1 MFRNIIMDG
10 NENIPTDFFKG
21 IKISL
26 KNVLKHPDIN
36 LPKITNAVIQCNKIV
51 INVLHPAYERMELLG
66 DELALKEYVLQCV
79 YDALSECFIYKQ
91 TGDAKINPN
100 IFREVKDR
108 FLRLRAQQ
116 AN

>member
-26 KNVLKHPDIN
+26 KNVLKHHDIN

-51 INVLHPAYERMELLG
+51 INVLGAFFSTSNSSSFVIDLNTT
-66 DELALKEYVLQCV
+66 AKEFK
-79 YDALSECFIYKQ
+79 AA
-91 TGDAKINPN
+91 G
-100 IFREVKDR
+100 
-108 FLRLRAQQ
+108 
-116 AN
+116 

>member
-36 LPKITNAVIQCNKIV
+36 LPKITNAK
-51 INVLHPAYERMELLG
+51 L
-66 DELALKEYVLQCV
+66 
-79 YDALSECFIYKQ
+79 
-91 TGDAKINPN
+91 
-100 IFREVKDR
+100 
-108 FLRLRAQQ
+108 
-116 AN
+116 